1 MAVETYDELYAMARE
16 EGWTMDNCL
25 PVTVGWLHG
34 YYDQHFIGTD
44 YLTPAYPPYSMAWID
59 YCTGIKTAKAEIA
72 IEAKMSRMFGCWDD
86 PTTDYHDGSG
96 TYSTGVLR

>member
-1 MAVETYDELYAMARE
+1 MPVETYDDLYEMARSE
-16 EGWTMDNCL
+16 HWTMDNCL

-59 YCTGIKTAKAEIA
+59 YCAGIKTAKAEIA